1 VKTRYTK
8 SIVKNGNSLAI
19 VIPAKLVR
27 IYNIKK
33 STKIHMSYT
42 SGELRYKLSGEKIST
57 EEKKIFSRSVLI
69 TGECKNAYIGIPQM
83 VVFIENLS
91 VKDKILAEYIESEDI
106 FKLNLKKE
114 VVKFE
119 KDSDH

>member
-42 SGELRYKLSGEKIST
+42 PGELRYKLSGEKIST

-106 FKLNLKKE
+106 FKLDLKKE